1 MRCQQC
7 TAENPEGLN
16 FCNQCGA
23 QLGARCPKCGFG
35 NAPGAK
41 FCGECGAQLR
51 SRLSDALSKTA
62 AVAEQGPRDRV
73 VATKS
78 RLLRTHALVASFR
91 GESCRGEICQSETD
105 RRRRR
110 SSRTRHRHFLRLRQV
125 WRKHQYRGGAGSRG
139 GNRAREGS
147 ENGVQ
152 RCCGAFG
159 NRCLRN
165 YRAGELLLVGGD
177 PTTDMAALR
186 KVVMVVKGGAIL
198 VDNT

>member
-41 FCGECGAQLR
+41 FCGECGAQLT

-73 VATKS
+73 VVTKS

-125 WRKHQYRGGAGSRG
+125 WRKHQYRGGASSRG

-152 RCCGAFG
+152 KMLRSIWEPMPSELSRRGNSRTCCSSVAT
-159 NRCLRN
+159 RQQTWPLC
-165 YRAGELLLVGGD
+165 
-177 PTTDMAALR
+177 
-186 KVVMVVKGGAIL
+186 VKL
-198 VDNT
+198 SWS